1 MISFIRFLFSTSLA
15 LGFLG
20 SSSLSAQNRAT
31 AAALPA
37 PISPVPAAQEFS
49 AFRSIADRNI
59 FDASRVD
66 RVQRSANPDAPPPP
80 PPAAQTITL
89 VGTMNYEKG
98 LFAFFDSSEA
108 AYRRVLEVNEG
119 VGGFTVTAIT
129 DDSVDLR
136 HDDQMLTLQLQQS
149 LRRTAD
155 SPWTVSDAPATPSS
169 TNTQSSSGSAN
180 SAQPTI
186 PADAS
191 ETLRRLME
199 KRLKKTQNP

>member
-1 MISFIRFLFSTSLA
+1 MTSVIRLLFATSLV
-15 LGFLG
+15 LGVLG
-20 SSSLSAQNRAT
+20 SSSLTAQNRPT
-31 AAALPA
+31 AAAVPT

-66 RVQRSANPDAPPPP
+66 RVQRNANPDAPPPP

-108 AYRRVLEVNEG
+108 AYRRVLEVNES
-119 VGGFTVTAIT
+119 VGGFTVTTIT

-136 HDDQMLTLQLQQS
+136 NDDRTLTLQLQQS

-169 TNTQSSSGSAN
+169 ASTQSSSRSAN

-199 KRLKKTQNP
+199 KRLKKTPKP

>member
-1 MISFIRFLFSTSLA
+1 MISVIRFLFGTSLA
-15 LGFLG
+15 LGFLA
-20 SSSLSAQNRAT
+20 SSSLTAQNRPTVAVW
-31 AAALPA
+31 PN
-37 PISPVPAAQEFS
+37 PISPVPAAPEFS

-59 FDASRVD
+59 FDTSRVD
-66 RVQRSANPDAPPPP
+66 RVQRNANPDAPPPP

-98 LFAFFDSSEA
+98 RFAFFDSSEA
-108 AYRRVLEVNEG
+108 AFRRVLEVNETLG
-119 VGGFTVTAIT
+119 EFTITTIT
-129 DDSVDLR
+129 DDSVDL
-136 HDDQMLTLQLQQS
+136 HNDDRTLTLRLQQS

-155 SPWTVSDAPATPSS
+155 SPWTVSDAPTTPSS
-169 TNTQSSSGSAN
+169 ASTQSSSRSAN

-199 KRLKKTQNP
+199 KRLKKTSKP